1 MIYGILGMG
10 LILFAW
16 IVDAIITIKTK
27 KGINIYFGLL
37 YVIGAILLTVHSLI
51 IHDAVFIA
59 LNLSSFVISSVV
71 VLYSIDLN
79 LMRKSKKVK
88 EDNKNKISQGK
99 N

>member
-1 MIYGILGMG
+1 MG

-27 KGINIYFGLL
+27 KGINISFGLL

-71 VLYSIDLN
+71 VLYSVDLN
-79 LMRKSKKVK
+79 LMRKSKRR
-88 EDNKNKISQGK
+88 
-99 N
+99 